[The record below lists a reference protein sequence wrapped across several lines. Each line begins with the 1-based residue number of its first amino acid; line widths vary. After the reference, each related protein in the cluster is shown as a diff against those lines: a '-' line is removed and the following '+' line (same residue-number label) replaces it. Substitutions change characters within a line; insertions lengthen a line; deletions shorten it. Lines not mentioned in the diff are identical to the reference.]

1 MSKCKN
7 CNVEIL
13 DDSQICPLCHSVLE
27 EGEEGH
33 NTYPDA
39 WIPTRRLKFV
49 TNIIFFLVLLGSVA
63 AGYLNYI
70 WYQGKLTLS
79 GILYVI
85 LIDWIVGFHGW
96 SVNYVLPAGIMLLDA
111 GIVLLMIINSRNW
124 QSYLM
129 FQLFGIVCSLI
140 PLLLIALHIVTHPG
154 LSELAFGIS
163 VFLFLGT
170 LIIGDR
176 RARLELKRRFHVR

>member
-49 TNIIFFLVLLGSVA
+49 TNIIFFLVLLGSVSA
-63 AGYLNYI
+63 GNLNYCNCRTLVSVPDFPAGYFK
-70 WYQGKLTLS
+70 Q
-79 GILYVI
+79 
-85 LIDWIVGFHGW
+85 
-96 SVNYVLPAGIMLLDA
+96 
-111 GIVLLMIINSRNW
+111 
-124 QSYLM
+124 
-129 FQLFGIVCSLI
+129 
-140 PLLLIALHIVTHPG
+140 
-154 LSELAFGIS
+154 
-163 VFLFLGT
+163 
-170 LIIGDR
+170 
-176 RARLELKRRFHVR
+176 